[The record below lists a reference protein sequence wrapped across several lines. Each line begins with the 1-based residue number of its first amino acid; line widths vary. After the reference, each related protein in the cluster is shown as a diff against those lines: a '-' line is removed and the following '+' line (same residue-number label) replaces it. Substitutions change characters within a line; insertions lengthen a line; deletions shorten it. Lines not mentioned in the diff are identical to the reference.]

1 MSGYNDLAIVVK
13 RTNYQEAD
21 RIIKLYTAKKG
32 MISALAK
39 GVRKQKSKIAS
50 AVEPFCLSEVR
61 YISSKSQL
69 VTITSASVKK
79 YYESIMND
87 LEKQLIA
94 AEALKLVDRY
104 VEDSGHGDYFDLLN
118 AYFDHLNEM
127 NSNELCQLWWQLN
140 FLDLTGH
147 RFNLHLELNGSTLT
161 KDRKYNFDYDSGSF
175 FSSSQGMYDSN
186 HIQLLRLVLANQPDK
201 LLKLKN
207 VSSYSSDLLP
217 LTKKFLSYT
226 FG

>member
-21 RIIKLYTAKKG
+21 RIIKLYTSKKG

-61 YISSKSQL
+61 YISTKSQL

-79 YYESIMND
+79 YYEKIMVD
-87 LEKQLIA
+87 LEKQLLA
-94 AEALKLVDRY
+94 AEALKLIDRY
-104 VEDSGHGDYFDLLN
+104 VEDSGHGDYFDLLKN
-118 AYFDHLNEM
+118 YFEHLNDM
-127 NSNELCQLWWQLN
+127 NDNDLCQLWWQLN

-147 RFNLHLELNGSTLT
+147 RFNLHHELNGASLV
-161 KDRKYNFDYDSGSF
+161 KDQKYNFDFESGSF
-175 FSSSQGMYDSN
+175 FSSSQGIYDSN
-186 HIQLLRLVLANQPDK
+186 HIQLLRLVLANEPDK

-207 VSSYSSDLLP
+207 VSNYSVELLP